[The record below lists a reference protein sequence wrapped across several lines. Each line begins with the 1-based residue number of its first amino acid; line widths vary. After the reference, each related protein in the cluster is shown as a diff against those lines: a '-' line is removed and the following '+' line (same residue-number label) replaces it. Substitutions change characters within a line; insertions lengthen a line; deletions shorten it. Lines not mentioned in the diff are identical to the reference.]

1 VAGLSAACSLV
12 DQGATPIILEPT
24 PFPSHKVCGEFFSP
38 ECLPQLAKW
47 GITFDHKIDNALF
60 CSQNSSLRFSFSQPA
75 GTMSHLAFDQKLLA
89 YAQNKGAIL
98 IPEKVVAVR
107 PNEVQTEKRVI
118 PYSQLFIAAG
128 RLPFFPSKSQPIY
141 LGAKAYFSGLK
152 LKAPLMMFSF
162 SGCYVG
168 ITEVEKGVYNVA
180 LLSNQKELPTL
191 DQLCAKDEG
200 FRDVFEKGHMLFPSW
215 MVAKIPPFG
224 IRNTPPLPNTFFIGD
239 ALSAIP
245 PASGAGLSLTLAS
258 GMMAADFALRKDP
271 EGFKKEWKKRHS
283 MRIKTAKLLH
293 HCLLRPALF
302 KTYCHTHHFFPTL
315 NQKLFRLTREPF
327 FYA

>member
-1 VAGLSAACSLV
+1 
-12 DQGATPIILEPT
+12 
-24 PFPSHKVCGEFFSP
+24 
-38 ECLPQLAKW
+38 
-47 GITFDHKIDNALF
+47 
-60 CSQNSSLRFSFSQPA
+60 
-75 GTMSHLAFDQKLLA
+75 MSHLAFDQKLLT

-107 PNEVQTEKRVI
+107 PHEIQTEKQVI

-128 RLPFFPSKSQPIY
+128 RLPFFPSKYQPIY

-162 SGCYVG
+162 PGCYVG

-200 FRDVFEKGHMLFPSW
+200 FKEVFDKGQMLFSSW

-224 IRNTPPLPNTFFIGD
+224 IRNTPPLSNTFFIGD

-258 GMMAADFALRKDP
+258 GMLAADFALRRDT
-271 EGFKKEWKKRHS
+271 EGFKTEWKKRHS
-283 MRIKTAKLLH
+283 IRIATAKLLH
-293 HCLLRPALF
+293 HCLLRPSLF
-302 KTYCHTHHFFPTL
+302 KAYCHTHHFFPTL
-315 NQKLFRLTREPF
+315 NEKLFRLTREPF
-327 FYA
+327 FDA

>member
-200 FRDVFEKGHMLFPSW
+200 FRDVFEKGQKYPSPSEYFFYW
-215 MVAKIPPFG
+215 RCIKRHPSCFWCRPFANTC
-224 IRNTPPLPNTFFIGD
+224 IRNDGCRLCP
-239 ALSAIP
+239 S
-245 PASGAGLSLTLAS
+245 
-258 GMMAADFALRKDP
+258 
-271 EGFKKEWKKRHS
+271 KRPRRFQKR
-283 MRIKTAKLLH
+283 MEKTA
-293 HCLLRPALF
+293 
-302 KTYCHTHHFFPTL
+302 
-315 NQKLFRLTREPF
+315 
-327 FYA
+327 FYAN